1 MAQAKYGPSELCKL
15 FKGRDTAFAITHSSC
30 FSMDLRPYCSKIAC
44 HVRDG
49 EWLISS
55 QTLDGCCNKR
65 GLPVVSGRKKMQ
77 KMVATTWQPA
87 KRRYTPHSILQSI
100 VKKLCS
106 MMAPFS
112 RETSTVIPWP
122 RHLVSRGWTSAEMT
136 QPV

>member
-1 MAQAKYGPSELCKL
+1 MAQKQP
-15 FKGRDTAFAITHSSC
+15 
-30 FSMDLRPYCSKIAC
+30 
-44 HVRDG
+44 
-49 EWLISS
+49 
-55 QTLDGCCNKR
+55 TLDGCCDKR

-77 KMVATTWQPA
+77 KMVATTWHPA
-87 KRRYTPHSILQSI
+87 KRRYTPHSILQSM

-136 QPV
+136 QPVQDSKLSGQALASDQQTCRSASCLNGAYHS